1 MKTHLKAGAMMKQG
15 SKKDQMM
22 TNMMIMK
29 KDLTGEVTGA
39 LAAV

>member
-1 MKTHLKAGAMMKQG
+1 MIIRKIILRI
-15 SKKDQMM
+15 
-22 TNMMIMK
+22 NMMIMK

>member
-1 MKTHLKAGAMMKQG
+1 MIIGKIILMI
-15 SKKDQMM
+15 
-22 TNMMIMK
+22 NMMIMK